1 MVKKNIH
8 SALSAS
14 LKAEDDAIR
23 SRFENAEKAL
33 SAQTEEAPPT
43 PTSSEHPKKTSV
55 IRDSFTLPQ
64 EDYELIGMLQ
74 NRCLNLATNVNKSEL
89 MRAGLHALNN
99 LSDRALLAVVA
110 DLTKVKTGRPK
121 KSQ

>member
-33 SAQTEEAPPT
+33 SAQTEEAPP
-43 PTSSEHPKKTSV
+43 EHPKKTSV

-121 KSQ
+121 KNQ